1 MAAYRWILLDY
12 SGTLSLGALLF
23 GRPDRLLPELKRCG
37 LYSLGVTGLDVFWNR
52 IVNPTWTEGST
63 TPAGYRGVMEK
74 AVRALKSGTLS
85 ETDEAS
91 LSAAV
96 SGFVLSYF
104 EQSPIDRRWQP
115 HLLRWSRDPSAAL
128 AVVTD
133 HYAEATEAII
143 GHLREL
149 SIEALTAGDIT
160 TDSLPTGTFVVANSA
175 DLGIHK
181 AHPLFWQ
188 TLGQRAGLNTAR
200 KIILV
205 DDFGANEQDADTY
218 GGRQQVE
225 ARRRTSQELLQA
237 AFPASIKVIPFIVE
251 GQDRLS
257 PEACHRLFGQR
268 ISETAL
274 AVDRFLSYQG

>member
-1 MAAYRWILLDY
+1 
-12 SGTLSLGALLF
+12 
-23 GRPDRLLPELKRCG
+23 
-37 LYSLGVTGLDVFWNR
+37 
-52 IVNPTWTEGST
+52 
-63 TPAGYRGVMEK
+63 
-74 AVRALKSGTLS
+74 
-85 ETDEAS
+85 
-91 LSAAV
+91 
-96 SGFVLSYF
+96 
-104 EQSPIDRRWQP
+104 
-115 HLLRWSRDPSAAL
+115 
-128 AVVTD
+128 VTD